1 MSEETMEDMD
11 VDATMGDNVKD
22 GEERKRGRVFYKRK
36 ICRFC
41 SQKLVVNYKDPSYL
55 RRFVTERGK
64 ILPRRITGTCA
75 KHQRMLTTE
84 IKRARA
90 LALLPFVTND
100 SGF

>member
-36 ICRFC
+36 
-41 SQKLVVNYKDPSYL
+41 VNYKDPSYL

-75 KHQRMLTTE
+75 QHQRMLTTE